1 MNEATTCIV
10 FYQANLFIRAVAL
23 GLIPKCL
30 PNTGMDS
37 PSVTAGFTKEK
48 AVPCLE
54 SEHDPKCRASSII
67 RSSGFKSLLRNHLL
81 QEAGHHCFYFLW
93 LSL

>member
-1 MNEATTCIV
+1 MNEATACIV

-54 SEHDPKCRASSII
+54 SEHDPTGMQPLDPCRPWRGTLAS
-67 RSSGFKSLLRNHLL
+67 
-81 QEAGHHCFYFLW
+81 GHKPR
-93 LSL
+93 